1 VAVLALAIVSLLLLL
16 LDFWVWGRTRRLGR
30 RLDALTRGQDDKD
43 LSGVL
48 DAHLDKVFAVSNEVD
63 ELTVRTAVAES
74 NLRHSFQRIGLVRF
88 NPFEDTGGNQ
98 SFALALLD
106 ANGDGLVL
114 SSLHSR
120 AGTRVYAKS
129 VSGGRS
135 EAALSE
141 EEASAVR
148 QAMAG
153 TGARTTGAA

>member
-1 VAVLALAIVSLLLLL
+1 MAVLALAIVSLLLLL
-16 LDFWVWGRTRRLGR
+16 LVFWVWGRTRRLAR
-30 RLDALTRGQDDKD
+30 RIDSLTRGQDDKD

-63 ELTVRTAVAES
+63 ELTVLKAVAES

-120 AGTRVYAKS
+120 AGTRVYAKAIN
-129 VSGGRS
+129 GGRS

-141 EEASAVR
+141 EESEAVR
-148 QAMAG
+148 QAMAA
-153 TGARTTGAA
+153 TGARTSGAA

>member
-1 VAVLALAIVSLLLLL
+1 MAVLALAIVSLLLLL
-16 LDFWVWGRTRRLGR
+16 LVFWVWGRTCRLARRI
-30 RLDALTRGQDDKD
+30 DSLTRGQDDKD

-120 AGTRVYAKS
+120 AGTRVYAKAIN
-129 VSGGRS
+129 GGRS

-141 EEASAVR
+141 EESEAVR

-153 TGARTTGAA
+153 TGARTSGAA